1 MRLKQA
7 NPIGR
12 IGWLLSRFA
21 RQIWVRATLFS
32 IAAVIVALLAAFIGP
47 FIPYDPQLTLAS
59 GSVGSI
65 LNIFAT
71 SMLAVTTF
79 SLSIMVSAYA
89 AATAS
94 ATPRSTKLLLSDR
107 TAQNTLSTFV
117 GSFLFSVVGIVGLT
131 AGLYSSRGRILLFF
145 ATLVVLL
152 IVVGALL
159 RWIEHLGRFGRVGDT
174 ILRVEQATR
183 DPLVAVACRPFSG
196 AYPSIAIPA
205 GSLPVRSTCGGYV
218 QHIDFDQLDEIA
230 HADALTVHVEVLTGA
245 MVHPRRILLH
255 VDPPVDNG
263 RIDRLRACFSIGSER
278 EFDNDPRFGM
288 IVLSEIAS
296 RALSPA
302 INDPGTA
309 IEVAGAGLRLFLGYG
324 EGRAQA
330 EIDPQYQ
337 RIHAPEVDVDDLM
350 FSFFSPIARDGAS
363 MLEVQQRLLAVLVA
377 MADNYPLL
385 FANAAREHAQTIIE
399 RSQNSM
405 ASPVDRTRLV
415 DAARPLLRSA

>member
-1 MRLKQA
+1 MDVRQ
-7 NPIGR
+7 NTVGR
-12 IGWLLSRFA
+12 IGWLLSLFS

-32 IAAVIVALLAAFIGP
+32 VAAVIVALLAAFIGP
-47 FIPYDPQLTLAS
+47 YLPYDPQLTLAS

-65 LNIFAT
+65 LNILAT

-89 AATAS
+89 AATAN

-183 DPLVAVACRPFSG
+183 DPLVA
-196 AYPSIAIPA
+196 IAANAGQGIHRCGEFPA
-205 GSLPVRSTCGGYV
+205 GSFAVKSDCVGYV
-218 QHIDFDQLDEIA
+218 QHIDYEQLEEIA
-230 HADALTVHVEVLTGA
+230 GDCALTVHVAVLTGS
-245 MVHPRRILLH
+245 MVHPQRTLLY
-255 VDPPVDNG
+255 VDPPVDED
-263 RIDRLRACFSIGSER
+263 RIDRLRACFSLGTER
-278 EFDNDPRFGM
+278 EFDHDPRLGL

-309 IEVAGAGLRLFLGYG
+309 IEVAGAGLRLFLAYG
-324 EGRAQA
+324 EARDNA
-330 EIDPQYQ
+330 EVEPRY
-337 RIHAPEVDVDDLM
+337 RRVYVPEMDIDDLI
-350 FSFFSPIARDGAS
+350 FCFFNPIARDGAS
-363 MLEVQQRLLAVLVA
+363 MLEVQQRLLAVLAA
-377 MADNYPLL
+377 MADNYPKL
-385 FANAAREHAQTIIE
+385 FADSARAHARLIVE
-399 RSQNSM
+399 RSQDGI
-405 ASPVDRTRLV
+405 ASPTDRDRLLV
-415 DAARPLLRSA
+415 AARPLLGSV